1 VRNLRNTLRRLSP
14 ENQRRFLHYLR
25 WLKVCE
31 YFHTPAPV
39 AFGLRASL
47 FTFVLIAVMPAH
59 PLSMV
64 IVTGGALAF
73 ALIMQGQKR
82 SCNGQTKI

>member
-14 ENQRRFLHYLR
+14 EKQRRFLHYLR

-39 AFGLRASL
+39 AFGLRVGL
-47 FTFVLIAVMPAH
+47 FTFVLIAAMPAH

-73 ALIMQGQKR
+73 ALMMQSRKGF
-82 SCNGQTKI
+82 CYE